1 MNHAEFINKLE
12 ELSQVVQDAPASKWD
27 LFSSQAT
34 VVITIIFASL
44 ILGFLSA
51 TPVIAMYSAVK
62 DEIKDSSDSSN
73 APIWFLSMSIALV
86 FSVLTGVMTG
96 GLGQE
101 FVSNVVSHDREL
113 QQQYDVHQ
121 QSMTDL
127 YNQLVDMSDDDFE
140 KLTTAKSSYKLTK
153 EQEVKYNDVKRT
165 INEVTVSKKKLHE

>member
-1 MNHAEFINKLE
+1 MNHTEFINKLE
-12 ELSQVVQDAPASKWD
+12 ELSQVVQGAPASKWD

-34 VVITIIFASL
+34 VIITIIFASL

-113 QQQYDVHQ
+113 QQRYDLYQ
-121 QSMTDL
+121 QTSTDL
-127 YNQLVDMSDDDFE
+127 YNQLVDMNDDEFTGLSSASSKYE
-140 KLTTAKSSYKLTK
+140 LTREQVYKCTST
-153 EQEVKYNDVKRT
+153 NM
-165 INEVTVSKKKLHE
+165 S

>member
-1 MNHAEFINKLE
+1 MNHTEFINKLE
-12 ELSQVVQDAPASKWD
+12 ELSQIVQGAPASKWD

-34 VVITIIFASL
+34 VIITIIFVSL

-113 QQQYDVHQ
+113 QQRYDLYQ
-121 QSMTDL
+121 QTSTDL
-127 YNQLVDMSDDDFE
+127 YNQLVDMNDDEFTGLSSASSKYE
-140 KLTTAKSSYKLTK
+140 LTREQVYKYKHVIKEIKKVDKMKSNTK
-153 EQEVKYNDVKRT
+153 
-165 INEVTVSKKKLHE
+165 

>member
-1 MNHAEFINKLE
+1 MNHTEFINKLE
-12 ELSQVVQDAPASKWD
+12 ELSQVVQGAPASKWD

-34 VVITIIFASL
+34 VIITIIFASL

-113 QQQYDVHQ
+113 QQRYDLYQ
-121 QSMTDL
+121 QTSTDL
-127 YNQLVDMSDDDFE
+127 YNQLVDMNDDEFTGLSSASSKYE
-140 KLTTAKSSYKLTK
+140 LTREQVYKYKHVIKEIKKVDKMKSNTK
-153 EQEVKYNDVKRT
+153 
-165 INEVTVSKKKLHE
+165 

>member
-1 MNHAEFINKLE
+1 MNHTEFINKLE
-12 ELSQVVQDAPASKWD
+12 ELSQVVQGAPASKWD

-34 VVITIIFASL
+34 VIITIIFASL

-113 QQQYDVHQ
+113 QQRYDLYQ
-121 QSMTDL
+121 QTSTDL
-127 YNQLVDMSDDDFE
+127 YNQLVDMNDDEFTGLSSASSKYELTREQVYKYKHVIKEIKKVE
-140 KLTTAKSSYKLTK
+140 KMKSNTK
-153 EQEVKYNDVKRT
+153 
-165 INEVTVSKKKLHE
+165 

>member
-1 MNHAEFINKLE
+1 MNHTEFINKLE
-12 ELSQVVQDAPASKWD
+12 ELSQVVQGAPASKWD

-34 VVITIIFASL
+34 VIITIIFASL

-113 QQQYDVHQ
+113 QQRYDLYQ
-121 QSMTDL
+121 QTSTDL
-127 YNQLVDMSDDDFE
+127 YNQLVDMNDDEFTGLSSASSQYE
-140 KLTTAKSSYKLTK
+140 LTREQVYKYKHVIKEIKKVDKMKSNTK
-153 EQEVKYNDVKRT
+153 
-165 INEVTVSKKKLHE
+165 